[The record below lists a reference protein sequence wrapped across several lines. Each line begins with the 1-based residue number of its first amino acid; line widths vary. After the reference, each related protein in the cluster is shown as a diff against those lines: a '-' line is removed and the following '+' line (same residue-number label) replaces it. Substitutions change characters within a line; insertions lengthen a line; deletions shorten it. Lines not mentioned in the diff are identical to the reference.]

1 MKIFDILESCVF
13 PLDGNPRLHSATDW
27 EQNIKADSISYPC
40 VFLNRP
46 TPYKP
51 TKIGRFATRQE
62 VYEVKLFFCDK
73 SRPEY
78 TQIQHDEIIEEQ
90 RLTVAQFLETLE
102 HHSEVDVIV
111 GEPRCTDIFNL
122 NDQNLDGIWLEFNL
136 RLNIDEG
143 ICPQVPLSPS
153 KPIITSIS
161 PEDAYNTGVT
171 NCVITGTGFVTGCTV
186 SINGDDIDLS
196 GVVFNDSTNV
206 DFQID
211 VPSDVKLGVRSI
223 TVTNP
228 DGESFTFPDCIN
240 ILPD

>member
-1 MKIFDILESCVF
+1 MRIFTILESCIF
-13 PLDGNPRLHSATDW
+13 PLSGNPRLVSSTDW
-27 EQNIKADSISYPC
+27 EQNIKADTIAFPC

-46 TPYKP
+46 TPYRHTNISKY
-51 TKIGRFATRQE
+51 GNRQE
-62 VYEVKLFFCDK
+62 VYDVKLFFCDK

-90 RLTVAQFLETLE
+90 RLQVAQFIHTLE
-102 HHSEVDVIV
+102 AHSEVDVIV
-111 GEPRCTDIFNL
+111 GDPRCTDIFNL

-143 ICPQVPLSPS
+143 ICPQVPLLPS
-153 KPIITSIS
+153 NPIITEIS

-211 VPSDVKLGVRSI
+211 VPSDVKFGTRSI
-223 TVTNP
+223 TITNP
-228 DGESFTFPDCIN
+228 DGQSFTFADCLNIIPD
-240 ILPD
+240 

>member
-1 MKIFDILESCVF
+1 MRIFTILESCIF
-13 PLDGNPRLHSATDW
+13 PLTGNPRLHSATDW

-46 TPYKP
+46 TPYRHSNISKY
-51 TKIGRFATRQE
+51 GNRQE
-62 VYEVKLFFCDK
+62 VYDVKLFFCDK

-78 TQIQHDEIIEEQ
+78 TQIQHDDVIDEQ
-90 RLTVAQFLETLE
+90 RLQVAQFIHTLE

-122 NDQNLDGIWLEFNL
+122 NDQNLDGIWLEFSL

-153 KPIITSIS
+153 NPIITEIS

-171 NCVITGTGFVTGCTV
+171 NCVITGTGFVTGCAV

-211 VPSDVKLGVRSI
+211 VPSDVKFGVRSI
-223 TVTNP
+223 TITNP
-228 DGESFTFPDCIN
+228 DGQSFTFTDCLN

>member
-1 MKIFDILESCVF
+1 
-13 PLDGNPRLHSATDW
+13 
-27 EQNIKADSISYPC
+27 
-40 VFLNRP
+40 
-46 TPYKP
+46 
-51 TKIGRFATRQE
+51 
-62 VYEVKLFFCDK
+62 
-73 SRPEY
+73 
-78 TQIQHDEIIEEQ
+78 
-90 RLTVAQFLETLE
+90 LTVAQFLETLE

-143 ICPQVPLSPS
+143 ICPQVPLLPS
-153 KPIITSIS
+153 NPIITEIS

>member
-1 MKIFDILESCVF
+1 MRIFTILESCIF
-13 PLDGNPRLHSATDW
+13 PLSGNPRLVSSTDW
-27 EQNIKADSISYPC
+27 EQNIKADSIAFPC

-46 TPYKP
+46 TPYRHTNISKY
-51 TKIGRFATRQE
+51 GNRQE
-62 VYEVKLFFCDK
+62 VYDVKLFFCDK

-90 RLTVAQFLETLE
+90 RLQVAQFIHTLE
-102 HHSEVDVIV
+102 AHSEVDVIV
-111 GEPRCTDIFNL
+111 GDPRCTDIFNL
-122 NDQNLDGIWLEFNL
+122 NDQNLDGIWLEFSL

-143 ICPQVPLSPS
+143 ICPQVPLLPS
-153 KPIITSIS
+153 NPIITEIS

-211 VPSDVKLGVRSI
+211 VPSDVKFGTRSI
-223 TVTNP
+223 TITNP
-228 DGESFTFPDCIN
+228 DGQSFTFADCLNIIPD
-240 ILPD
+240 